1 MCDPFDYL
9 ELEAKYTELLEKFDR
24 LYDERD
30 DFKDECDR
38 LEQKLIEL
46 EIHEEWRENCRKQ
59 TSAFRILDCS
69 WWPFFLDY
77 LRIIFGRA

>member
-9 ELEAKYTELLEKFDR
+9 ELETKYNELLEKFYR
-24 LYDERD
+24 LSDECD
-30 DFKDECDR
+30 DFKDEASR

-46 EIHEEWRENCRKQ
+46 EIYEKWRENCRKQ
-59 TSAFRILDCS
+59 TSAFRILDRS